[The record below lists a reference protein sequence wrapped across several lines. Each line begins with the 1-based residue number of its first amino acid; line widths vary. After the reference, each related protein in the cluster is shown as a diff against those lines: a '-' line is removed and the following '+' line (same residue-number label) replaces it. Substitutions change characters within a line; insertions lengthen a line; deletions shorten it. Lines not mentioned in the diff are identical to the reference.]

1 MKWWNKLSNRERE
14 TQAYAEP
21 FIMYLRV
28 EKNLAPNT
36 VDAYKR
42 DITRYLDFTGKDSDP
57 DTVET
62 AQIQAYIRGL
72 SDAHL
77 KPTSIRRNL
86 SVIRAFHAYLVDEG
100 AAATNPSELV
110 DMPKMLKHLPNVL
123 SVDEIDTLL
132 SVIDTAK
139 PAGLR
144 DRSMLELLYSTG
156 LRVSEMTSLTM
167 LDILEGKEWLRVTGK
182 GSKERIVPLGS
193 EAVEWLERYIN
204 ESRETFIKKGKNTD
218 HLFLSYR
225 GVAISRKGVW
235 KILKNYSVKAKKIV
249 RIIKGKYEGQSGEIF
264 KKTKKMY
271 EVKLASNG
279 KEIRVNQEWVIQAL
293 DKKFSPHT
301 LRHSFATHLL
311 IGGADLRAVQQMLGH
326 ADISTTEIY
335 THLDKTDL
343 KEIHR
348 EHHPRW

>member
-1 MKWWNKLSNRERE
+1 MYLERFE
-14 TQAYAEP
+14 T
-21 FIMYLRV
+21 YLRV
-28 EKNLAPNT
+28 EKGLAENT
-36 VDAYKR
+36 VNAYKP
-42 DITRYLDFTGKDSDP
+42 DIARFFDFLRRHDYDIDNVK
-57 DTVET
+57 T
-62 AQIQAYIRGL
+62 AQIQKHIRGL
-72 SDAHL
+72 SDS
-77 KPTSIRRNL
+77 KRKSSSIRRNL
-86 SVIRAFHAYLVDEG
+86 SAIRAYFTYLVEED
-100 AAATNPSELV
+100 AAAANPSELV
-110 DMPKMLKHLPNVL
+110 DMPKMPKYLPDVL
-123 SVDEIDTLL
+123 SVDEVDTFL
-132 SVIDTAK
+132 SVIDTSK

-144 DRSMLELLYSTG
+144 DRAMMELLYSSG
-156 LRVSEMTSLTM
+156 LRISELTSLTK
-167 LDILEGKEWLRVTGK
+167 LDIVNGKEWLRVTGK
-182 GSKERIVPLGS
+182 GSKERIVPLGKK
-193 EAVEWLERYIN
+193 ALKCLERYIN
-204 ESRETFIKKGKNTD
+204 GSRETFIKKGKNTD

-335 THLDKTDL
+335 THLDKTYL

-348 EHHPRW
+348 EYHPRW

>member
-1 MKWWNKLSNRERE
+1 MEE
-14 TQAYAEP
+14 
-21 FIMYLRV
+21 
-28 EKNLAPNT
+28 
-36 VDAYKR
+36 D
-42 DITRYLDFTGKDSDP
+42 
-57 DTVET
+57 
-62 AQIQAYIRGL
+62 
-72 SDAHL
+72 
-77 KPTSIRRNL
+77 
-86 SVIRAFHAYLVDEG
+86 
-100 AAATNPSELV
+100 AAAANPSELV
-110 DMPKMLKHLPNVL
+110 DMPKMPKYLPDVL
-123 SVDEIDTLL
+123 SVDEVDTFL
-132 SVIDTAK
+132 SVIDTSK

-144 DRSMLELLYSTG
+144 DRAMMELLYSSG
-156 LRVSEMTSLTM
+156 LRISELTSLTK
-167 LDILEGKEWLRVTGK
+167 LDIVNGKEWLRVTGK
-182 GSKERIVPLGS
+182 GSKERIVPLGKK
-193 EAVEWLERYIN
+193 ALKCLERYIN
-204 ESRETFIKKGKNTD
+204 GSRETFIKKGKNTD

-225 GVAISRKGVW
+225 GVAISRKGIW

-279 KEIRVNQEWVIQAL
+279 KKIRVNQEWVIQAL

-335 THLDKTDL
+335 THLDITDL

>member
-1 MKWWNKLSNRERE
+1 
-14 TQAYAEP
+14 
-21 FIMYLRV
+21 MYLRV

-42 DITRYLDFTGKDSDP
+42 DITRYLDFTGKDFDP
-57 DTVET
+57 DTVKT
-62 AQIQAYIRGL
+62 TQIQAYIRGL

-100 AAATNPSELV
+100 AASTNPSELV
-110 DMPKMLKHLPNVL
+110 DMPKMPKHLPDVL
-123 SVDEIDTLL
+123 SVDEVDTLL
-132 SVIDTAK
+132 SVIDTSK

-144 DRSMLELLYSTG
+144 DRAMLELLYSTG

-182 GSKERIVPLGS
+182 GSKERIVPLGN
-193 EAVEWLERYIN
+193 EAVKWLERYIN

-218 HLFLSYR
+218 HLFLNYR
-225 GVAISRKGVW
+225 GNTISRKGVW
-235 KILKNYSVKAKKIV
+235 MFVKRYAADCGMEK
-249 RIIKGKYEGQSGEIF
+249 RI
-264 KKTKKMY
+264 
-271 EVKLASNG
+271 
-279 KEIRVNQEWVIQAL
+279 
-293 DKKFSPHT
+293 SPHT

-311 IGGADLRAVQQMLGH
+311 EGGADLRAVQQMLGH
-326 ADISTTEIY
+326 ADISTTQIY
-335 THLDKTDL
+335 THLDKTYL

-348 EHHPRW
+348 EYHPRW